1 MEKKNDWNL
10 ELSEY
15 IKQGEPSK
23 VEKTKTWET
32 AIGLQEV
39 DGLEPS
45 KYLIKTAKEH
55 IEGNINIDEAKK
67 RISEHYEAES
77 SRKKFEKESEEADK
91 VAVRITEILSEKTF
105 NFSPTEMLNIHKRLF
120 AGIIN
125 KAGEFRDYNFTK
137 KEWVLN
143 GDTVIYSSFES
154 IKETLEYDFEQERNF
169 SYKNLGLEES
179 IKHLCRFTSNI
190 WQIHPFCEGNTRTTA
205 VFIIK
210 YLRTFGFKLNY
221 EVFAENSWY
230 FRNSLVRANY
240 KNFEKNIF
248 EDTSFLEKFF
258 YNLLTGSN
266 YELKNRYAHIDYV
279 QEENRKENI
288 INNQTLEEQ
297 AIINILKNKPTVT
310 QEEIA
315 SEINKSL
322 RTVKNYMAEMQEK
335 GLIKR
340 VNSRKNGEWI
350 VKLYKKFNPDVDK
363 KPAFR
368 DVETNELYS
377 SIYARILIEK
387 LNDEV

>member
-1 MEKKNDWNL
+1 MEKKNDWSL

-23 VEKTKTWET
+23 VEKTKMWET
-32 AIGLQEV
+32 AIGLQAV

-55 IEGNINIDEAKK
+55 IEGNINIDEVKK
-67 RISEHYEAES
+67 RITEYYEAEN
-77 SRKKFEKESEEADK
+77 SRKDYEKESEEADK

-120 AGIIN
+120 TGIID

-154 IKETLEYDFEQERNF
+154 IKDTLEYDFEQERNF
-169 SYKNLGLEES
+169 SYRDLGLEES
-179 IKHLCRFTSNI
+179 IKHLCRFTANI

-210 YLRTFGFKLNY
+210 YLRTFGFNIND

-230 FRNSLVRANY
+230 FRNALVRANY
-240 KNFEKNIF
+240 KNFEKNVF

-258 YNLLTGSN
+258 YNLLTGSK
-266 YELKNRYAHIDYV
+266 YELKNRFAHIDYAV
-279 QEENRKENI
+279 EESRAGTKTNT
-288 INNQTLEEQ
+288 QTLEEQ
-297 AIINILKNKPTVT
+297 AIINILRNKPRVT

-315 SEINKSL
+315 TEINKSL
-322 RTVKNYMAEMQEK
+322 RTVKNYMSEMQEK
-335 GLIKR
+335 GLIER
-340 VNSRKNGEWI
+340 INSKKNGEWV
-350 VKLYKKFNPDVDK
+350 VK
-363 KPAFR
+363 
-368 DVETNELYS
+368 
-377 SIYARILIEK
+377 I
-387 LNDEV
+387 